1 MASGCCNSNDMAG
14 ETTGG
19 PSTRLGKL
27 TWANMLRSLL
37 PLVVIVLALAYFCS
51 PQDQDPVVEI
61 DPSNSISYAASLTE
75 ISLPVPELAESWRP
89 TSVDVTGPTDGQ
101 RGPVTLTIGY
111 VTPSVEFARYI
122 VSTDPSS
129 ELIEDLLTD
138 GQSAGEARLAGQTW
152 EEFTTSR
159 GEPLYLRNDG
169 ELRLVVTGS
178 ASQDEL
184 STLAGSLTPYRD

>member
-1 MASGCCNSNDMAG
+1 MAG

-19 PSTRLGKL
+19 PAARLGKL

-61 DPSNSISYAASLTE
+61 DPSNSIRYAASLTE
-75 ISLPVPELAESWRP
+75 ISLPVPELAETWRP
-89 TSVDVTGPTDGQ
+89 TSVDVTGPTSG
-101 RGPVTLTIGY
+101 RSGLVTLTIGY
-111 VTPSVEFARYI
+111 VTPSVEFARYV
-122 VSTDPSS
+122 VSTDPNS
-129 ELIEDLLTD
+129 ERMQDLLTD
-138 GQSAGEARLAGQTW
+138 AESAGEVRLGGNTW

-159 GEPLYLRNDG
+159 GEQLYLRIDG

-178 ASQDEL
+178 ASRDEL
-184 STLAGSLTPYRD
+184 STLAQSLRP